1 MFHFPEF
8 SIFTIYLEH
17 AAKPMLRNKSEKG
30 LFECDTADS
39 DSKNIYSNTTTDLL
53 LSILM

>member
-1 MFHFPEF
+1 MLHFPEF

-30 LFECDTADS
+30 LSECDTVAVDARQ
-39 DSKNIYSNTTTDLL
+39 KF
-53 LSILM
+53 